1 MKNKLILILAVIAGL
16 AAAGGVFLYLEK
28 LKQTYEISGDFIK
41 VVTASQRIPAKTRIT
56 ARMVELK
63 DIPSKYINNRAA
75 VDTKEVIGKIAKL
88 DILPGEQVLRDRVAG
103 DKDAFGDL
111 SFMLQQGRRAVTIPV
126 NEVSGLAGLV
136 RPGDRVDVL
145 GTFDLQGAVGYEK
158 YSITTLLIQ
167 DVDVLSVDQS
177 TIPSSGSNQQQKDPV
192 PARTITL
199 SVTPEQAQPLV
210 LCSEKGSIRLIL
222 RPAADREPV
231 TLPSIKMDQ
240 LVH

>member
-1 MKNKLILILAVIAGL
+1 MKNKLILIMAVIAGL
-16 AAAGGVFLYLEK
+16 AAAGGAYLYLEN
-28 LKQTYEISGDFIK
+28 LKQTYETSGDFIK

-56 ARMVELK
+56 ARMIELE

-75 VDTKEVIGKIAKL
+75 VDTKEVIGKIAKM

-103 DKDAFGDL
+103 DRDALNDL
-111 SFMLQQGRRAVTIPV
+111 SLMLQQGKRAVTIPV
-126 NEVSGLAGLV
+126 NEVSGLAGLL

-145 GTFDLQGAVGYEK
+145 GTFDLQGAVGQGK

-167 DVDVLSVDQS
+167 NVDVLSVDQN
-177 TIPSSGSNQQQKDPV
+177 TIPSSGSNNQKDPV

-210 LCSEKGSIRLIL
+210 LCSEKGALRLIL

>member
-1 MKNKLILILAVIAGL
+1 MKNKLILIMALIAGL
-16 AAAGGVFLYLEK
+16 AAAGGVYLYLEN
-28 LKQTYEISGDFIK
+28 LKQKYEISGDFIK

-56 ARMVELK
+56 ERMIELE
-63 DIPSKYINNRAA
+63 DVPAKYINNRAV
-75 VDTKEVIGKIAKL
+75 VDTKEVVGKIARM

-103 DKDAFGDL
+103 EKDAFDNL
-111 SFMLQQGRRAVTIPV
+111 SFMLQQGKRAVTIAV
-126 NEVSGLAGLV
+126 NEVSGLAGLL

-145 GTFDLQGAVGYEK
+145 GTFDLQGAVGQEK
-158 YSITTLLIQ
+158 HSITTFLIQ
-167 DVDVLSVDQS
+167 NVVVLSVDQN
-177 TIPSSGSNQQQKDPV
+177 TIPSSGSNNQDNST

-210 LCSEKGSIRLIL
+210 LCSEKGTLRLVL
-222 RPAADREPV
+222 RPAADRELV